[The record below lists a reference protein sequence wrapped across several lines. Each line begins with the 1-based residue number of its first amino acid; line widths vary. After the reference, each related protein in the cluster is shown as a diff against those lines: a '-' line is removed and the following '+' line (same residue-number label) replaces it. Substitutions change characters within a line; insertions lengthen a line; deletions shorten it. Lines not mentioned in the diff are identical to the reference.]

1 MKTAL
6 GWMAA
11 ALCASAT
18 AETLFQE
25 NFQYYGND
33 VPGMHKDMGT
43 FIFSEECWQWRTY
56 LDVTPP
62 KDGLL
67 YAKAIPLAKD
77 GDFLFRY
84 NFHNSMPPDAKKN
97 APGKPGAFSLVFTA
111 PGKSKSVRIAA
122 NDVAGFPVAFADNM
136 QWLELAVKFSGAK
149 ASVHYAPRRLY
160 GKLGEIDLG
169 FVPTAVNFALEKGS
183 AISLVDLV
191 SRTAEPLPDRRC
203 GSAEGIYP
211 SFASL
216 QQPIAGARTASG
228 GEVVDL
234 TPPASGRVVL
244 RFAPGNATNELSK
257 FVFGKREAPI
267 AVAPSPDKGWHGAA
281 LPDAVLKLG
290 SGYTASTFF
299 VRPSFDP
306 WRAGRDNYGDDQT
319 DVIRDWDDLP
329 SASAH
334 PFSFAFERTR
344 RGVDFYVDGSYAATL
359 SEADAAKIVF
369 KPAKGVPYAVE
380 TRLAG
385 VDSARFMPV
394 DLASHPR
401 AKAFAE
407 ATLGGG
413 LRPGLAD
420 FGGVPIAV
428 AKPLDSLDAGLV
440 RRGHGMTGIDE
451 DRYTRRSAWCGNPG
465 DQMFRLPAAQ
475 YARAHVLFALDPDPK
490 KEKVVTIRLRDA
502 GCDGAN
508 MMADTK
514 LDFTAGVPASAR
526 KVGEVAK
533 NGVTCPVYLCAVDL
547 NLGPIFDLTLNKH
560 NTTGPQPLAGGPHGA
575 LYLEFLCRGWRNVH
589 QLDYSFLP
597 DPQAKSAF
605 NFFGVTLETP
615 PVEMDFVH
623 AQVGNVFCD
632 GETNRVTGMTLVA
645 TRKDARG
652 TLVWTARDAGG
663 RELFKGEQA
672 FALAAVGDTQTA
684 TVDLSSIGKRGFYT
698 LVYELKDAQGR
709 KWFDHEARFALLPP
723 MKRDVPREDCPY
735 ATWWWGGV
743 HGTTA
748 AEHVRL
754 APLLQ
759 KIGFRRAGMDKQTF
773 DAYDLRPKGCI
784 YAPGEDFVDYKTG
797 KVRDG
802 EKGEENFRRDIQKKI
817 DELGGFK
824 PAHLM
829 VWHESG
835 PGGGIPEEVLGLPV
849 PEATEME
856 KRKAIYINEIGRL
869 MRKYFPDVKIQIGNS
884 VCSIGSV
891 FHPMR
896 GGANPD
902 YYDFI
907 GIENPTQTV
916 IPERLTESGFIG
928 KRVGE
933 DVGAYYAGH
942 KVRSNGCYEF
952 IYRTEA
958 NLGVEQ
964 CAAWYMRDMLVALMA
979 DNPLVSPSGINDV
992 RSCYYNT
999 YWGQNE
1005 MTVRAPLSYPK
1016 LMLPAFAAITWVMD
1030 GVKFSRRFDVGS
1042 STVYAVEFKRF
1053 DGRYATALWCSRGEA
1068 ELTVDACG
1076 AVPFFSQVFGRD
1088 AGAVVDMFGNETPLA
1103 IGESVVTA
1111 GEKPVYLVTDRPL
1124 CAVAAKGARTFARDM
1139 RITADADVHPL
1150 PRAADCTLEPD
1161 PDVASAN
1168 HNTLPILVAG
1178 RFALKDAADASGN
1191 PVLELSLD
1199 RSFTPP
1205 LFGHVVSNLS
1215 PYVTEYTTIRFKEP
1229 IALAGDPAVI
1239 GAEVEGD
1246 SNWGQIQFE
1255 VVDAKGEVFRNLPNT
1270 IGCWG
1275 CNILD
1280 WTGHL
1285 CVNFDGWGRCW
1296 SPVRETPLV
1305 EDRNPGVPEMQWVSS
1320 GGDKTM
1326 DFPVKV
1332 RAITVGVN
1340 RTKFDLSD
1348 FLPSAGVIR
1357 LRGVFGA
1364 AKTR

>member
-1 MKTAL
+1 MKKTV
-6 GWMAA
+6 GWMAV
-11 ALCASAT
+11 ALCAA
-18 AETLFQE
+18 AQAGTLFQE
-25 NFQYYGND
+25 NFQNYGND
-33 VPGMHKDMGT
+33 VPGMNKDMGA
-43 FIFSEECWQWRTY
+43 FIFTEECWQWRTY

-67 YAKAIPLAKD
+67 YEKAIPLAKD
-77 GDFLFRY
+77 GDFLCRY
-84 NFHNSMPPDAKKN
+84 NFHNSQMPDAKKN
-97 APGKPGAFSLVFTA
+97 DAGKPGAFSLVFTA
-111 PGKSKSVRIAA
+111 PGKTKSVRIAA
-122 NDVAGFPVAFADNM
+122 NEVAGFPVAFAKNM
-136 QWLELAVKFSGAK
+136 QWLELAVKLSGTK
-149 ASVHYAPRRLY
+149 ATIHYAPRRLY

-169 FVPTAVNFALEKGS
+169 FAPTAVNFALEKGS
-183 AISLVDLV
+183 AISLVDLL

-203 GSAEGIYP
+203 GSSDGIYP

-216 QQPIAGARTASG
+216 QQPIPGVKTANG
-228 GEVVDL
+228 DEVVDL
-234 TPPASGRVVL
+234 TPPAAGRVVL
-244 RFAPGNATNELSK
+244 AFVPGFATNALSK
-257 FVFGKREAPI
+257 LVFGTREDPI
-267 AVAPSPDKGWHGAA
+267 AVAASPEKGWDGAT

-290 SGYTASTFF
+290 RGYGLRTFF
-299 VRPSFDP
+299 VRPALEVWS
-306 WRAGRDNYGDDQT
+306 AGRDNYGDDLT
-319 DVIRDWDDLP
+319 DVLRDWNELP

-344 RGVDFYVDGSYAATL
+344 RGVDFYVDGSYASTL
-359 SEADAAKIVF
+359 PAADAAKIAF

-380 TRLAG
+380 TRFARI
-385 VDSARFMPV
+385 DPARFTPV

-401 AKAFAE
+401 AKAFAG

-413 LRPGLAD
+413 LKEGLAD

-428 AKPLDSLDAGLV
+428 AKPLDSLDVGLV

-465 DQMFRLPAAQ
+465 DQMYRLPAAQ
-475 YARAHVLFALDPDPK
+475 YARAHVLFTFDPDPK

-514 LDFTAGVPASAR
+514 LDFSAGVPASAK
-526 KVGEVAK
+526 KVGEVVK
-533 NGVTCPVYLCAVDL
+533 NGVACPVYQCAVDL
-547 NLGPIFDLTLNKH
+547 NVGPIFDFALDRH
-560 NTTGPQPLAGGPHGA
+560 NTCHTLPWIKQPHGA

-605 NFFGVTLETP
+605 NFFGVTLETA

-632 GETNRVTGMTLVA
+632 GETNRVTGVALAA

-652 TLVWTARDAGG
+652 TLAWTARDAGG
-663 RELFKGEQA
+663 REVFKGERA
-672 FALAAVGDTQTA
+672 FALAAVGDVLTNM
-684 TVDLSSIGKRGFYT
+684 VDLSSVTKRGFYT
-698 LVYELKDAQGR
+698 LTYELKDSDGR

-743 HGTTA
+743 HGTTGE
-748 AEHVRL
+748 EHVRL
-754 APLLQ
+754 APILQ
-759 KIGFRRAGMDKQTF
+759 KIGFRRAGVNKTTF
-773 DAYDLRPKGCI
+773 DPYDLRPKGCI

-797 KVRDG
+797 RAKDE
-802 EKGEENFRRDIQKKI
+802 EKFRQHVQKQI
-817 DELGGFK
+817 DDLGGFA

-835 PGGGIPEEVLGLPV
+835 PRGGIPEELLGLPV
-849 PEATEME
+849 PEATDME
-856 KRKAIYINEIGRL
+856 KRKAAYVNEIGRL
-869 MRKYFPDVKIQIGNS
+869 MRKQFPDVKIQIGNS
-884 VCSIGSV
+884 VCSVGSV
-891 FHPMR
+891 YHPMR

-916 IPERLTESGFIG
+916 IPERLTECGFIG
-928 KRVGE
+928 KRIAE
-933 DVGAYYAGH
+933 DVGAHYA
-942 KVRSNGCYEF
+942 KRPVRSNGTYEF

-964 CAAWYMRDMLVALMA
+964 CAAWYVRDMLVALMA
-979 DNPLVSPSGINDV
+979 DNPLIAPSGINDV

-1005 MTVRAPLSYPK
+1005 MTIRAPLSYPK
-1016 LMLPAFAAITWVMD
+1016 MMLPAFAALTWVMD
-1030 GVKFSRRFDVGS
+1030 GVTFSRRFDVGS
-1042 STVYAVEFKRF
+1042 STIYAVEFKRL

-1068 ELTVDACG
+1068 AFAVDACG
-1076 AVPFFSQVFGRD
+1076 GVPFFSWLFGGD
-1088 AGAVVDMFGNETPLA
+1088 AGAVVDMYGNETPLA

-1111 GEKPVYLVTDRPL
+1111 GENPVYLITDKPL
-1124 CAVAAKGARTFARDM
+1124 AGVVAKGARTFARDM
-1139 RITADADVHPL
+1139 RVTADADVYAL
-1150 PRAADCTLEPD
+1150 PKAADCTLSPD

-1168 HNTLPILVAG
+1168 HDTMPILVAG
-1178 RFALKDAADASGN
+1178 KFTLKDALDAAGQS
-1191 PVLELSLD
+1191 VLELALD
-1199 RSFTPP
+1199 RSYTPE
-1205 LFGHVVSNLS
+1205 LFGKNVEKVS

-1255 VVDAKGEVFRNLPNT
+1255 VEDAQGEVFRNLPNT
-1270 IGCWG
+1270 IACWG

-1285 CVNFDGWGRCW
+1285 CVNFDGWARCW

-1305 EDRNPGVPEMQWVSS
+1305 EDRNPGIPEMQWVSS
-1320 GGDKTM
+1320 GGDKVM
-1326 DFPVKV
+1326 DYPVKV

-1348 FLPSAGVIR
+1348 FRPSTGVIR

>member
-1 MKTAL
+1 MKAAFCIVLATLGTA
-6 GWMAA
+6 
-11 ALCASAT
+11 SP

-25 NFQYYGND
+25 NFQNYGND

-43 FIFSEECWQWRTY
+43 FIFTEECWQWRTY

-62 KDGLL
+62 RDGLL

-84 NFHNSMPPDAKKN
+84 SFRQT
-97 APGKPGAFSLVFTA
+97 GAFSLVFTA
-111 PGKSKSVRIAA
+111 PGKSKSVRIAS
-122 NDVAGFPVAFADNM
+122 NEVAGFPVAAADNR
-136 QWLELAVKFSGAK
+136 QWLELAVKLAGAK

-160 GKLGEIDLG
+160 GLLGEIDLG
-169 FVPTAVNFALEKGS
+169 FVPTEVNFALEKGS

-191 SRTAEPLPDRRC
+191 SRTSEPLPDRRC

-216 QQPIAGARTASG
+216 SQPIAGAKVANG
-228 GEVVDL
+228 GEIVDL
-234 TPPASGRVVL
+234 MPPASGRVVL
-244 RFAPGNATNELSK
+244 RFVPGNATNALSK
-257 FVFGKREAPI
+257 LVFGKREVKI
-267 AVAPSPDKGWHGAA
+267 SVAPSPDKGWHGET

-290 SGYTASTFF
+290 SGYSARTIF
-299 VRPSFDP
+299 VRPSFDL

-319 DVIRDWDDLP
+319 DVIRDWNELP

-334 PFSFAFERTR
+334 PFSLAFERSR
-344 RGVDFYVDGSYAATL
+344 RGVDFYVDGSYADTL
-359 SEADAAKIVF
+359 SEADAEKIAFV
-369 KPAKGVPYAVE
+369 PAKGVPYAVE
-380 TRLAG
+380 TRFAS
-385 VDSARFMPV
+385 VDSARFVAV
-394 DLASHPR
+394 DLASRPR

-413 LRPGLAD
+413 LKSGLAE
-420 FGGVPIAV
+420 FGGVPIDV
-428 AKPLDSLDAGLV
+428 AKPLDSQDAGLV
-440 RRGHGMTGIDE
+440 RRGHGTTGIDE
-451 DRYTRRSAWCGNPG
+451 DRYTRRTAWYGNPG
-465 DQMFRLPAAQ
+465 DQLIRLPAAQ

-502 GCDGAN
+502 HCDGAN

-514 LDFTAGVPASAR
+514 LDFTDGVPASAR
-526 KVGEVAK
+526 KVGEVVK
-533 NGVTCPVYLCAVDL
+533 GGVACPVYLCAVDL
-547 NLGPIFDLTLNKH
+547 NLGPVFDLALDRH
-560 NTTGPQPLAGGPHGA
+560 NTYQAQPWMKQSCGA
-575 LYLEFLCRGWRNVH
+575 LYLELLCRGWRNVQ

-605 NFFGVTLETP
+605 SFFGITLETP

-632 GETNRVTGMTLVA
+632 GETNRVTGMTLAA
-645 TRKDARG
+645 TRRDARG
-652 TLVWTARDAGG
+652 TLAWTARDSDGKEVF
-663 RELFKGEQA
+663 RGERT
-672 FALAAVGDTQTA
+672 FALAAVGDREEV
-684 TVDLSSIGKRGFYT
+684 TVDLSGVERRGFYT
-698 LVYELKDAQGR
+698 LTYELRDERGR

-743 HGTTA
+743 HGTSP

-759 KIGFRRAGMDKQTF
+759 KIGFRRAGMNPKTF

-784 YAPGEDFVDYKTG
+784 YAPGEDFVDYQTG
-797 KVRDG
+797 RAKDE
-802 EKGEENFRRDIQKKI
+802 EKFRLHVQKQI
-817 DELGGFK
+817 DDLGGFK

-835 PGGGIPEEVLGLPV
+835 PRGGIPEEVLGLPV

-856 KRKAIYINEIGRL
+856 KRKAAYINEIGRL
-869 MRKYFPDVKIQIGNS
+869 MRKHFPDVKIQIGNS

-891 FHPMR
+891 YHPMR

-916 IPERLTESGFIG
+916 IPERLTECGFIG

-933 DVGAYYAGH
+933 DVGAYYAGR
-942 KVRSNGCYEF
+942 KVRSNGTYEF

-964 CAAWYMRDMLVALMA
+964 CAAWYVRDMLVALMA
-979 DNPLVSPSGINDV
+979 DNPLIAPSGINDV

-1016 LMLPAFAAITWVMD
+1016 LMLPAFATVTWVMD
-1030 GVKFSRRFDVGS
+1030 GVKFSRRFDTGS
-1042 STVYAVEFKRF
+1042 STVYAVEFRRL

-1068 ELTVDACG
+1068 GLTVDADG
-1076 AVPFFSQVFGRD
+1076 AVPLLSRLFGCD
-1088 AGAVVDMFGNETPLA
+1088 AGAAVDMFGNETPLP
-1103 IGESVVTA
+1103 IGESAVTA

-1124 CAVAAKGARTFARDM
+1124 RAVTATGARTFARDL

-1150 PRAADCTLEPD
+1150 PKAADCALVPD
-1161 PDVASAN
+1161 PDVASVN
-1168 HNTLPILVAG
+1168 HDTLPILVPG
-1178 RFALKDAADASGN
+1178 KFALRDAADADGR
-1191 PVLELSLD
+1191 PVLELALD

-1205 LFGHVVSNLS
+1205 LFGHAMTNVS
-1215 PYVTEYTTIRFKEP
+1215 PYVTEYTTVRFREP

-1246 SNWGQIQFE
+1246 SNWGQLQFE
-1255 VVDAKGEVFRNLPNT
+1255 VEDAKGEVFRNLPNT
-1270 IGCWG
+1270 IACWG

-1305 EDRNPGVPEMQWVSS
+1305 EDRNPGIPEMQWVSS

-1326 DFPVKV
+1326 DYPVKV

-1364 AKTR
+1364 AKTRR